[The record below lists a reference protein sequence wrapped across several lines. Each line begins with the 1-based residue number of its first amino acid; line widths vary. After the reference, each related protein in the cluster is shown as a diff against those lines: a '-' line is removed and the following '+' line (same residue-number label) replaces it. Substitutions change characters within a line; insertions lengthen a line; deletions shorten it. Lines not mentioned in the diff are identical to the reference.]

1 MLYLS
6 TVPKFNKII
15 ISIKCFHYV
24 PMGLNYGGRSI
35 TVVAQLRYWLNYGI
49 GSITVLGGIR
59 FGFQFVY

>member
-49 GSITVLGGIR
+49 RG
-59 FGFQFVY
+59 Y